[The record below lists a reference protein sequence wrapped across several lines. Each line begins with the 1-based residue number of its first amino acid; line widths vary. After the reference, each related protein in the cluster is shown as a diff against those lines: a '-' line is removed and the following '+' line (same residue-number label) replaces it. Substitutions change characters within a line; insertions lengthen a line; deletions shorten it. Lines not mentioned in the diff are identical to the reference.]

1 MMTLGSVAFS
11 VATTAFQRLRRVTAF
26 RWPALERVGRWP
38 ARQFTGPGL
47 DQITLDGVI
56 MPTYRGSAAS
66 VDALRGLALTGQPYQ
81 LSAGTGE
88 VYGLWCLSQV
98 EEDRS
103 GLFADGAPR
112 RVAWVLQL
120 VRYGDDT
127 PGGLQGTLAGDA
139 GSFGDQRTALNAMDR
154 AVDAGASPAAVVDA
168 GREVSGGPA
177 TSASRGVLPAAQAAA
192 DAGGSPEAVRDAAYE
207 AAARAPHTGAPAA
220 SPTLQSPADVA
231 YRAAEGEVLD
241 EIAHLRYGTAAV
253 VEELLE
259 ANPRLAPAAPRLPGG
274 TLVDLPLTADAPPAP
289 AISLW
294 D

>member
-1 MMTLGSVAFS
+1 MMTLGPVAFS

-38 ARQFTGPGL
+38 ARQFTGPGQ

-56 MPTYRGSAAS
+56 MPTYRGSAGS
-66 VDALRGLALTGQPYQ
+66 VEALRELALTGQPYQ
-81 LSAGTGE
+81 MSAGTGE

-103 GLFADGAPR
+103 GLFANAAPR

-120 VRYGDDT
+120 VRYGDDA
-127 PGGLQGTLAGDA
+127 PGGLQGALARDA
-139 GSFGDQRTALNAMDR
+139 GSFGDQRRVLDTMAR
-154 AVDAGASPAAVVDA
+154 AVDSGASPAAVVDA
-168 GREVSGGPA
+168 GREASGGPETA
-177 TSASRGVLPAAQAAA
+177 ASREVLPAAEAVAE
-192 DAGGSPEAVRDAAYE
+192 AGGSPEAVRGAAYE
-207 AAARAPHTGAPAA
+207 AAARTSRSGAPVSPMLQAA
-220 SPTLQSPADVA
+220 AGVA

-241 EIAHLRYGTAAV
+241 EVAHLRYGTPAV

-259 ANPRLAPAAPRLPGG
+259 ANPRSAAVAPRLPGG
-274 TLVDLPLTADAPPAP
+274 TLVDLPPAAAAP
-289 AISLW
+289 ATPAVSLW